1 MKKLFFVLS
10 TLISL
15 NSFAGVRIVSDL
27 DDTVKVTHSDGA
39 RALFHAVFQKRVFAG
54 MPELIRYMRERAEE
68 FVILTASPEVM
79 RKKVEKTLDYHSIPA
94 DQVILRNLGK
104 DKEKLTYKVNK
115 ITAMMESNDDD
126 YILMGDD
133 VGQDPEAYAEIKKR
147 FGDRVLA
154 VYIRPMKNRPKF
166 AGQIPYITSYDI
178 ARSEYLAGRLSL
190 LDLKDIAYLIKV
202 EKNKRNIIPKRFYC
216 PTTGSINTGA
226 VPDADSEAQV
236 QTIVAKICSK

>member
-1 MKKLFFVLS
+1 
-10 TLISL
+10 
-15 NSFAGVRIVSDL
+15 
-27 DDTVKVTHSDGA
+27 
-39 RALFHAVFQKRVFAG
+39 

-154 VYIRPMKNRPKF
+154 VYIRPMKNRAKF
-166 AGQIPYITSYDI
+166 PGQISYITSYDI